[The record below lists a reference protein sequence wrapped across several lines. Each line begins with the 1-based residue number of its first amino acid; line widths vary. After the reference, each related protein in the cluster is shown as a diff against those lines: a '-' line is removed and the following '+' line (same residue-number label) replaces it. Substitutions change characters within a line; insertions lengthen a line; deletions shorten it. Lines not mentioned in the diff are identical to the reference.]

1 MAKKGTG
8 VLCMPKLEGSS
19 RLLPQHCPAFGWIDP
34 RAWPDTGRD
43 RSRSASR
50 AIDAP
55 QGVAGDEPRDRHKVR
70 RRCLDRGPAHRQAI
84 GDGVPVVRGPRGV
97 PTKPHRPPILE
108 AGQGWSFNR
117 TKGWTLDSEPIVAA
131 VHDALADREVTN
143 VLVRKIGA
151 LRGSVFAS
159 KRGSVP
165 VSAEE
170 NAEQHDRRSMTTL
183 GSRGAP
189 AKLM

>member
-1 MAKKGTG
+1 M
-8 VLCMPKLEGSS
+8 LKLEGSS

-117 TKGWTLDSEPIVAA
+117 TKGSALDSEPIVAA
-131 VHDALADREVTN
+131 VHDAQADREVTTSSSGRSAH
-143 VLVRKIGA
+143 LEGPFSRAKG
-151 LRGSVFAS
+151 
-159 KRGSVP
+159 GSVP
-165 VSAEE
+165 VGAEE

-183 GSRGAP
+183 GSRAAP